1 MTEISN
7 LHFLKAKG
15 SSMRVELQDKELER
29 RLNLFQVFVKL
40 YEQNSSLLEEIFQL
54 ENIAQES
61 FLAMQPIYIQGVVND
76 AVVYIITNLC
86 DNKTQNLHQ
95 SQQIWTIGR
104 DISNGIA
111 IDDQYL
117 SERHAAI
124 QYINDKGFYLI
135 DFKSSNGSFV
145 NGEQVFQPTKLHD
158 GDRIRLGLI
167 TFDFFINHSCR
178 TLPTVAVELLMHLV
192 QGVDDNPQKIFTPGS
207 EPPEFPMQKLNH
219 AFHLSDDS
227 SLMNNFKYQHTHV
240 TLEDKSEI
248 LERFFSQQLAHHQI
262 SKIQN
267 SHLMEG

>member
-7 LHFLKAKG
+7 LQFLKAKG
-15 SSMRVELQDKELER
+15 SSMRVEFQDKELER
-29 RLNLFQVFVKL
+29 RLNLFQVFLKL
-40 YEQNSSLLEEIFQL
+40 YEQHSSLLDEIFQL
-54 ENIAQES
+54 ENIAHES
-61 FLAMQPIYIQGVVND
+61 FLAMQPLYIQGVVND
-76 AVVYIITNLC
+76 SVVYIITNLC
-86 DNKTQNLHQ
+86 AHETQSLHQ

-104 DISNGIA
+104 DSSSGIA

-167 TFDFFINHSCR
+167 TFDFFINHSSR

-192 QGVDDNPQKIFTPGS
+192 QGVDDNPKKIFKPAS
-207 EPPEFPMQKLNH
+207 EQQEFPNQKLNH
-219 AFHLSDDS
+219 AFHLSEDS
-227 SLMNNFKYQHTHV
+227 TLINNLKYQHTNF
-240 TLEDKSEI
+240 TLEEKSEI
-248 LERFFSQQLAHHQI
+248 LERFFSQQLAHNQI

-267 SHLMEG
+267 S